1 MPVTIGQYEYRIDP
15 KNRLVV
21 PPRYREALAAEKGSH
36 FILAIG
42 IDKCIWLFL
51 PSQWEDFE
59 RDMREGSRSMKNKVN
74 ARALKRRIYS
84 TAMEAPL
91 DEQGR
96 VLINHHLASHAGLR
110 KHVTIAGAGN
120 KAEIWDRSRWESYQK
135 KQAAPSFEKLAK
147 DLDI

>member
-36 FILAIG
+36 FILAVG

-59 RDMREGSRSMKNKVN
+59 REMRTESRSMKNKAK
-74 ARALKRRIYS
+74 ARALKRHIYG
-84 TAMEAPL
+84 TATEAPL

-96 VLINHHLASHAGLR
+96 VLITHNLVSHAGLR
-110 KHVTIAGAGN
+110 KHVMIAGAGN